1 MNELYA
7 ADPAVC
13 GHASELKLLLASFGP
28 YTGRYLAN
36 YPIGWGTLLEKR
48 FENLGEVEAARVK
61 LLLQRAKE
69 SISLITKTDLPWGVE
84 KDWLANA
91 LPLMVKTA
99 SVPAVFDGLIATQA
113 KPPAIQDLHELDF
126 SPTAEERI
134 AGTVNEYARVTKIL
148 LLLSPELA
156 MIDPYLNPLNRYC
169 FAVLEAM
176 FNIAAK
182 GKCRKITLWAR
193 ASTVIGYSTYAAIKT
208 DLEKALNRLALK
220 SNFRPGR
227 EIEMLL
233 VEDESRRTKMHGR
246 YLLSIKG
253 GIRLD
258 QGFQQLPEGR
268 HVDVGPIGK
277 NTHSDLLDI
286 YFDEKHDMRV
296 AERLVITL

>member
-13 GHASELKLLLASFGP
+13 GHASELKLLLAAFGP

-36 YPIGWGTLLEKR
+36 YPIGWGALLEKR
-48 FENLGEVEAARVK
+48 FDNLGEVEAARIR
-61 LLLQRAKE
+61 LLLQRARE
-69 SISLITKTDLPWGVE
+69 SISLITKTDLPWEGE

-91 LPLMVKTA
+91 LPLLVKTA
-99 SVPAVFDGLIATQA
+99 SAPAVFDGLIATQA
-113 KPPAIQDLHELDF
+113 KPPVIHDLHGLDF

-156 MIDPYLNPLNRYC
+156 MIDPYLNPLNRYS
-169 FAVLEAM
+169 FAVLQTM
-176 FNIAAK
+176 FDIAAK

-193 ASTVIGYSTYAAIKT
+193 ASKVVGCSAYAAIKI

-220 SNFRPGR
+220 ANFRSGR

-233 VEDESRRTKMHGR
+233 VEDESSRTKMHGR

-277 NTHSDLLDI
+277 NIHSDLLDI
-286 YFDEKHDMRV
+286 YCDEKHDMRV
-296 AERLVITL
+296 AERLVLTL